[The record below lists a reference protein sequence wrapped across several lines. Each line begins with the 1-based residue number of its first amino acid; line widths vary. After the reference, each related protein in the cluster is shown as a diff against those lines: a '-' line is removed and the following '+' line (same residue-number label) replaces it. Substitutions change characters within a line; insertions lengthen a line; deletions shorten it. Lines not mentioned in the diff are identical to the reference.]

1 MIAYKNIFV
10 FQLQINYL
18 GNYIP
23 NTWTFE
29 TGCTE
34 CHKELNPLKALKV
47 SSQDFVDHISWMTNC
62 LCEEFPKLHLINI
75 EYYFN
80 CSGVRQRLVSNNSNK
95 PFLLELIRCLFF
107 FFQQESEYPL
117 VVIGIF
123 IQQPTP
129 FVTVFFERL
138 LKLQYPKNRL
148 KLFIYNPVTGV

>member
-1 MIAYKNIFV
+1 MRCEIV

-29 TGCTE
+29 TGCTV
-34 CHKELNPLKALKV
+34 CHEELRPLTAIKV
-47 SSQDFVDHISWMTNC
+47 CSHPLTDRLSVPNRSYV
-62 LCEEFPKLHLINI
+62 LIG
-75 EYYFN
+75 EVLF
-80 CSGVRQRLVSNNSNK
+80 
-95 PFLLELIRCLFF
+95 FLLTWNVMLVFV
-107 FFQQESEYPL
+107 QQESEYPL

-129 FVTVFFERL
+129 FVTMFFERL

-148 KLFIYNPVTGV
+148 KLFIYNQVTRTFNTSTFSRYSLTPFWNWNSKMTSSELKPI